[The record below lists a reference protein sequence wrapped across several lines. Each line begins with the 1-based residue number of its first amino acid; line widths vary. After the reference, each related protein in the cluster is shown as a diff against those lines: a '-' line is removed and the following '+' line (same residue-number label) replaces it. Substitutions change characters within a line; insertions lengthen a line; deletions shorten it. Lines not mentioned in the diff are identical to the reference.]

1 MYKTLSTALH
11 IPASR
16 LVISMAACTVLGFVV
31 YHNWMDMSIPGTD
44 EMMRL
49 PLVFLLVASLTFF
62 NIYCESQKWR
72 QLVSSELVGIKAAYT
87 QVVAGLC
94 SGFLTPNRV
103 GEFAGRRYMMP
114 HGEKHKAFLVTLAGS
129 GLQGGVTA
137 LFGLVGLIYF
147 PLRPVQGG
155 YAFSDWTYLGLG
167 AFGLLIFIYV
177 LYKKP
182 NNYQGLLRSLAHLRE
197 LPGANILS
205 AGFWAVLRYVIFST
219 QFVLALLLLG
229 FNGEVAMCYAGVFLL
244 YFCQSYIPGAAFGEL
259 GVRELLAVVIF
270 GPWMPNPLL
279 AALAGFIVW
288 AANIGLPVLIGSA
301 LYGLRLKRSL

>member
-1 MYKTLSTALH
+1 ME
-11 IPASR
+11 
-16 LVISMAACTVLGFVV
+16 
-31 YHNWMDMSIPGTD
+31 MSIPETD
-44 EMMRL
+44 EIMKVA
-49 PLVFLLVASLTFF
+49 LVFLLVASLTFF

-87 QVVAGLC
+87 QVLAGLC

-103 GEFAGRRYMMP
+103 GEFAGRRHMMP
-114 HGEKHKAFLVTLAGS
+114 TGEKHKAFLVTLAGS

-147 PLRPVQGG
+147 PLRPVQSG
-155 YAFSDWTYLGLG
+155 YAFSDSIYLGLG
-167 AFGLLIFIYV
+167 VLGLLIFIFV

-182 NNYQGLLRSLAHLRE
+182 NTYQGLLRSLAHLRE

-205 AGFWAVLRYVIFST
+205 AGLWAVLRYVIFST
-219 QFVLALLLLG
+219 QFVLALLFLG
-229 FNGEVAMCYAGVFLL
+229 FNGDVAMCYAGVFLL